1 MIPLLLSYLLRIL
14 TVGMWTAVE
23 KMVIQNSMSQRN
35 STADPVDTATSYIS
49 AALAASHR
57 DEDSDNE

>member
-1 MIPLLLSYLLRIL
+1 
-14 TVGMWTAVE
+14 MWTAVE

-35 STADPVDTATSYIS
+35 STTDPVDTATSYIS

>member
-49 AALAASHR
+49 AALAAANPYHPLV
-57 DEDSDNE
+57 